1 MAHQRVAANRAGRQE
16 SGLPKNDGP
25 EPGPWGTPPG
35 GGGNGSNGG
44 SGGGSGG
51 GPFGGPPRPPPQR
64 PRPRSPWQGA
74 PRDMDELL
82 ERLQDRLR
90 RMLPGGPQ
98 GWRGLAIV
106 AAALVAIWAVSGF
119 YRVQPDEE
127 GVVMRFGAYDRTTW
141 PGLNYHLP
149 WPIETVERPAV
160 TVINK
165 IEIGFRSN
173 DRYGQ
178 GSGAQRNVLEE
189 SQMLTGDEN
198 IIDIEVVVF
207 WKISDPVAYLFNVR
221 EPPDQPA
228 AVIKA
233 VAESSLREVVGRTP
247 IQPIL
252 AEARAQVEGDV
263 LKATQT
269 ILDSY
274 KAGVEIT
281 QIQLQRVDPPT
292 AVIDSFRD
300 VQRANTEADRARN
313 EAQAYRNDIVPRAR
327 GLAAA
332 MIAGADAD
340 RQAAIAEATGQ
351 TQRFLLVL
359 NAYRISKTVT
369 LRRMYI
375 DTMQDVLTHASV
387 TIVDDALKGLLP
399 VLQVGTGSPPSAPV
413 PTPEALPPATT
424 APQAP
429 SVSSATGVTQ

>member
-1 MAHQRVAANRAGRQE
+1 
-16 SGLPKNDGP
+16 LPKNDGP
-25 EPGPWGTPPG
+25 DPGPWGTPPG
-35 GGGNGSNGG
+35 GGDGS
-44 SGGGSGG
+44 G

-64 PRPRSPWQGA
+64 PRPRPPWQGA

-82 ERLQDRLR
+82 ERLQERLR
-90 RMLPGGPQ
+90 RLMPGGPM
-98 GWRGLAIV
+98 GYRGVGIAV
-106 AAALVAIWAVSGF
+106 AVLVALWLASGF
-119 YRVQPDEE
+119 YRVQPDEA
-127 GVVMRFGAYDRTTW
+127 GIVMRFGAYHQTTW

-149 WPIETVERPAV
+149 WPIESVERPAV

-178 GSGAQRNVLEE
+178 SSSPERNVLEE

-198 IIDIEVVVF
+198 IVDIEVVVF
-207 WKISDPVAYLFNVR
+207 WKISDPVAFLFNVR
-221 EPPDQPA
+221 EPPDQPS

-252 AEARAQVEGDV
+252 AEARAQVEADV

-281 QIQLQRVDPPT
+281 QVQLQRVDPPT

-332 MIAGADAD
+332 TVAAADAD
-340 RQAAIAEATGQ
+340 RQAAIAGATGQ
-351 TQRFLLVL
+351 TKRFLQVL
-359 NAYRISKTVT
+359 DAYRAAKTVT
-369 LRRMYI
+369 MRRMYI
-375 DTMQDVLTHASV
+375 DTMQDVLTHAQATV
-387 TIVDDALKGLLP
+387 VDDALKGLLP
-399 VLQVGTGSPPSAPV
+399 ILQLGTGASPPVS
-413 PTPEALPPATT
+413 T
-424 APQAP
+424 APPSGAPAAPSSP
-429 SVSSATGVTQ
+429 SVSSATGASQ

>member
-1 MAHQRVAANRAGRQE
+1 V
-16 SGLPKNDGP
+16 
-25 EPGPWGTPPG
+25 
-35 GGGNGSNGG
+35 
-44 SGGGSGG
+44 
-51 GPFGGPPRPPPQR
+51 
-64 PRPRSPWQGA
+64 
-74 PRDMDELL
+74 
-82 ERLQDRLR
+82 
-90 RMLPGGPQ
+90 
-98 GWRGLAIV
+98 
-106 AAALVAIWAVSGF
+106 
-119 YRVQPDEE
+119 VQL
-127 GVVMRFGAYDRTTW
+127 FGAYDRTTP

-160 TVINK
+160 TQINK

-178 GSGAQRNVLEE
+178 GPSAQRNVLEE

-198 IIDIEVVVF
+198 IVDIEVVVF
-207 WKISDPVAYLFNVR
+207 WKISDAVAYLFNVR

-228 AVIKA
+228 GVIKA

-252 AEARAQVEGDV
+252 AEARAQVEADV

-281 QIQLQRVDPPT
+281 QVQLQRVDPPS

-327 GLAAA
+327 GQAAA
-332 MIAGADAD
+332 LVAGADAD
-340 RQAAIAEATGQ
+340 RQAATAEATGQ
-351 TQRFLLVL
+351 TKRFLLVL
-359 NAYRISKTVT
+359 NAYRAAKDVT

-375 DTMQDVLTHASV
+375 DTMQNVVTHASATV
-387 TIVDDALKGLLP
+387 VDEALKGLLP
-399 VLQVGTGSPPSAPV
+399 ILQLGTGATAASSPSPSPSPSPEPAAP
-413 PTPEALPPATT
+413 LSPAP
-424 APQAP
+424 APQNPA
-429 SVSSATGVTQ
+429 VSSATGYSASGAPQ